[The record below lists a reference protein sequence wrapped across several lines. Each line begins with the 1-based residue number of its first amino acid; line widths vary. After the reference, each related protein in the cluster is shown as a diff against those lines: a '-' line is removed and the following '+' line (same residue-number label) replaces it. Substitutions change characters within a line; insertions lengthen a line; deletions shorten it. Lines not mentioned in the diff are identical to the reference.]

1 MGGGGCGYGW
11 WSVGSGRGYS
21 CDRKQQD
28 VANGV
33 CVSVDAAVEIVSG
46 TIRTAAATTHRLEST
61 VKRVGNKYSLA
72 ILLSCN
78 NISIMTFLGRT
89 FLLLRMFT
97 QQPCCFHFLKI
108 SSVFEYN
115 GGNECL
121 FCFLFPLFD
130 SWMHRE

>member
-1 MGGGGCGYGW
+1 MDGW

-28 VANGV
+28 
-33 CVSVDAAVEIVSG
+33 VDAAVEIVSG
-46 TIRTAAATTHRLEST
+46 TIRTAAATTHRLQST

-78 NISIMTFLGRT
+78 NILIMTFLGRT

-97 QQPCCFHFLKI
+97 QQPCCFHFLKL

-115 GGNECL
+115 GGN
-121 FCFLFPLFD
+121 
-130 SWMHRE
+130 